1 LIKKENEHGNGNG
14 NLPRATWNS
23 AVIEPEL
30 FPICRPWFVAL
41 NAVDVAIVKAF
52 TDAIMVLLGK
62 PAIQPVQLNE
72 QLATCL

>member
-1 LIKKENEHGNGNG
+1 
-14 NLPRATWNS
+14 
-23 AVIEPEL
+23 VIEPEL

-52 TDAIMVLLGK
+52 MDAIMVLLGK